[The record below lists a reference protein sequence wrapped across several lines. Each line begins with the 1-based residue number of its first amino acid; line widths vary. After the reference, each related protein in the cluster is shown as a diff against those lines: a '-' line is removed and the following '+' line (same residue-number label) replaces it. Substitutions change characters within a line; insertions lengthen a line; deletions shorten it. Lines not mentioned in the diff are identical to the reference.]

1 MRGEIPKLGGLV
13 DFFFFFNNAEHQLY
27 SICLR
32 FYFLRSEIRLEW
44 AVMVLRELS

>member
-1 MRGEIPKLGGLV
+1 MRGDIPKLGGLV
-13 DFFFFFNNAEHQLY
+13 DLFLFNNAEHQFY